1 MTRADPAGDPQVRA
15 VREGPER
22 SGADTA
28 PMLAMP
34 QADRREVRRTRRAD
48 IGGDRRPGP
57 SAWRNPTW
65 RPPWFA
71 PWFAHPIAGTLTV
84 PSWQEGAPLREA
96 LGRRRAVPAAI
107 LAATIILTITPAA
120 ISSATPPAGLEP
132 FLYALGQVE
141 SGGSY
146 TARNTTSGAYG
157 KYQILPSN
165 WAAWAKLYLGSSTA
179 PQTPANQE
187 TVAHRKVTALYNWLD
202 AWPTVAHWWLTG
214 SSERNSSLWSSFS
227 RTYVQRVM
235 TIMGSTVTVA
245 GSTTVKSSSSWITSD
260 DRRVGETS
268 GAITYRLAWSTA
280 RYSA

>member
-107 LAATIILTITPAA
+107 LAATIILTIAPAVTN
-120 ISSATPPAGLEP
+120 SATPPAGLEP

-146 TARNTTSGAYG
+146 TARNATSGAYG
-157 KYQILPSN
+157 KYQIIPSS
-165 WAAWAKLYLGSSTA
+165 WAAWAKQYLGSSTA
-179 PQTPANQE
+179 PKTPANQE
-187 TVAHRKVTALYNWLD
+187 IVAHRKVTALYVWLD
-202 AWPTVAHWWLTG
+202 SWPVVAHWWLTG
-214 SSERNSSLWSSFS
+214 SSERNSAYWSSFS
-227 RTYVQRVM
+227 RTYVNRIM
-235 TIMGSTVTVA
+235 AIMGGSGDTA
-245 GSTTVKSSSSWITSD
+245 GTGRLYTKASWIDSKD
-260 DRRVGETS
+260 
-268 GAITYRLAWSTA
+268 
-280 RYSA
+280 